1 MSSED
6 GEGVLPT
13 KNTRYTNA
21 VIIDNKADSDDAYNT
36 AYDNNIM
43 QASGGE
49 GTLIF
54 GKVTFK
60 MGEKG
65 SKNSLD
71 FTTNKVVEE
80 RGKGSHK
87 QRICNT
93 VAHNWYEDVTT
104 SDLIGVTGVNI
115 IFETIY
121 ATYNRVGG
129 GKTPP
134 LHG

>member
-13 KNTRYTNA
+13 KNARYTNA

-54 GKVTFK
+54 GTVTFK

-65 SKNSLD
+65 SKNSPD

-80 RGKGSHK
+80 RGKG
-87 QRICNT
+87 
-93 VAHNWYEDVTT
+93 
-104 SDLIGVTGVNI
+104 
-115 IFETIY
+115 
-121 ATYNRVGG
+121 
-129 GKTPP
+129 
-134 LHG
+134 